1 MAVVPIFALRKTKH
15 HMKINVRTIFI
26 AICIIAA
33 IPATAQISIGVQGGA
48 TFSNPNIKPPVG
60 LSYESSSKI
69 SYQAGLIFDL
79 PLGEGGLRIMPE
91 LKYANKMHNFSTTA
105 SVVMP
110 GALTYKGTSN
120 VSYIEVPV
128 NLAYAFGGDTK
139 IIVGA
144 GPYVGYGLSGK
155 NEYTITNFSG
165 SQIGSASEDIEFGSG
180 STEISRLDYGAH
192 AMAAVLFQN
201 GFMLKVNYGLGLA
214 NLYSASTNGAS
225 YKQNYLGASL
235 VYFFKR

>member
-1 MAVVPIFALRKTKH
+1 
-15 HMKINVRTIFI
+15 MKINFRTVLT
-26 AICIIAA
+26 AACIMAT
-33 IPATAQISIGVQGGA
+33 IPTAAQISIGVQGGA
-48 TFSNPNIKPPVG
+48 TFSNPNIKPPAG
-60 LSYESSSKI
+60 LSYESNART
-69 SYQAGLIFDL
+69 SYQGGLIFDI

-91 LKYANKMHNFSTTA
+91 LKYANKMHELSTTA
-105 SVVMP
+105 AIIMP

-120 VSYIEVPV
+120 ISYIEVPV

-155 NEYTITNFSG
+155 NEYTITNGSG
-165 SQIGSASEDIEFGSG
+165 TQIGSASEDIEFGSG